1 MEESD
6 AHVLARVAAGDE
18 SALREIIERHGAWLT
33 LRLRRRSGDDD
44 LVATALQDTFVAVW
58 TSAHRYRGD
67 GDVGAWIWGIAIR
80 RLIARL
86 RVREAPLAVGEEVVA
101 RLTTVESAEDRLLVA
116 VEHGDL
122 GDALR
127 RLSPELRLALQVTV
141 IDGLTTR
148 EAAHLLGIPHG
159 TVKSRVRIAKE
170 RLRDLL
176 MEGLA

>member
-86 RVREAPLAVGEEVVA
+86 RVHEAPLAVGEEVVA
-101 RLTTVESAEDRLLVA
+101 PPDNGRE
-116 VEHGDL
+116 
-122 GDALR
+122 R
-127 RLSPELRLALQVTV
+127 RGQVV
-141 IDGLTTR
+141 GGGGAR
-148 EAAHLLGIPHG
+148 RP
-159 TVKSRVRIAKE
+159 R
-170 RLRDLL
+170 
-176 MEGLA
+176 